1 MAIVDTEAIEHS
13 RKRHDIFGHV
23 FPEPRVVFRP
33 TAVVK
38 LHAVTPDDDFASEV
52 RLGGEESKVLEGVC
66 IPDPT
71 VVGEGEGSRVVFLG
85 NIVGRQSRKVG
96 FNERQTRV
104 KLVIKSNRSR
114 TSLRLGNRSQL
125 GPVFV

>member
-1 MAIVDTEAIEHS
+1 MQRGRVAIVDTEAVKHS
-13 RKRHDIFGHV
+13 RKRHDVFGHV

-38 LHAVTPDDDFASEV
+38 LDTVTPDDDFASEV
-52 RLGGEESKVLEGVC
+52 RLGGRESKVLERIR

-71 VVGEGEGSRVVFLG
+71 VVGEGEGSRIVFLG

-96 FNERQTRV
+96 FNERQTRI
-104 KLVIKSNRSR
+104 KLVIKSNRRR
-114 TSLRLGNRSQL
+114 TSPRLGNGS
-125 GPVFV
+125 